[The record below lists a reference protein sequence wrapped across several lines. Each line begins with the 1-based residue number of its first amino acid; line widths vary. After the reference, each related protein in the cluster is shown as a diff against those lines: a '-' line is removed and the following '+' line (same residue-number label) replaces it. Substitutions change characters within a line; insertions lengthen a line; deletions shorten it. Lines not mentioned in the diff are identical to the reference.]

1 MSFLDWLTGANP
13 VTQAAAAGS
22 PVVPVPVGTAAVSEG
37 ALSELDP
44 AAAAAFGV
52 GSAGEHRVTRKE
64 AKRVPS
70 IRRGDNLVVGTIA
83 GLPLVQRDPA
93 GRPVA
98 NTLLTT
104 LDPRTTPAW
113 TLAQTVR
120 DLFYGDGSENA
131 VSWWRVTSR
140 FATDYPATCE
150 WVHRDRVTIEL
161 PTGERMGRVLVDG
174 VEVPD
179 RDMIRFDG
187 LDGGL
192 LADGA
197 PIVRLALALI
207 RAAKRTADDDWSG
220 LILRLAEGAD
230 ELTPEKIVEV
240 LTAWETARQQRTTAY
255 LNRAIEP
262 HNVSLNAAERQLKE
276 LWDLCSSEL
285 ARLMNMPASRTGA
298 PQGSGMTY
306 SNTESD
312 RRDLVDTTLAF
323 YMTPIVQRLSMG
335 DVTPHDH
342 RVSFNL
348 TSYLRGTTTELVAAG
363 AAAIAAGLTDA
374 PEVRTDWLGL
384 PPRTDLPAP
393 APAAVPAAPP
403 AAPREDT
410 TP

>member
-1 MSFLDWLTGANP
+1 MSILDRLMGVTP
-13 VTQAAAAGS
+13 VTQAAAGS
-22 PVVPVPVGTAAVSEG
+22 PVVEVPVGTAAISEG

-52 GSAGEHRVTRKE
+52 APIGSGEARISRKI

-70 IRRGDNLVVGTIA
+70 IRRGDNLVVGTISS
-83 GLPLVQRDPA
+83 LPLICRNAA
-93 GRPVA
+93 GMPVVHP
-98 NTLLTT
+98 LLTT
-104 LDPRTTPAW
+104 LDPRTTVAW

-120 DLFYGDGSENA
+120 DLFYGDNTDNA

-140 FATDYPATCE
+140 LSNQYPRTVE
-150 WVHRDRVTIEL
+150 WLHRDRVQVIL
-161 PTGERMGRVLVDG
+161 PTADRMGHVKVDG
-174 VEVPD
+174 KEADD
-179 RDMIRFDG
+179 RDLIRFDG

-192 LADGA
+192 LGDGA
-197 PIVRLALALI
+197 DVVRLALSLM

-230 ELTPEKIVEV
+230 ELTPAQILEV
-240 LTAWETARQQRTTAY
+240 LTAWETSRRERTTAY
-255 LNRAIEP
+255 LNRAVDPEKIS
-262 HNVSLNAAERQLKE
+262 VSAQDRQLKE

-335 DVTPHDH
+335 DVTPAGH
-342 RVSFNL
+342 RVGFDL
-348 TSYLRGTTTELVAAG
+348 TAYLRGTTSELVEAG
-363 AAAIAAGLTDA
+363 TKAIAAGITDA

-384 PPRTDLPAP
+384 PPRNDLKPPTPAP
-393 APAAVPAAPP
+393 APAPAD
-403 AAPREDT
+403 REDT
-410 TP
+410 DQ